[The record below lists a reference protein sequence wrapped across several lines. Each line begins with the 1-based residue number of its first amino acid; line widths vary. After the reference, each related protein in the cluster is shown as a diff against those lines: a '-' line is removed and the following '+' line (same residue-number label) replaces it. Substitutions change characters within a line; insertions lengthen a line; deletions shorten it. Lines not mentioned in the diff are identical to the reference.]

1 MTDRPKLGVIVS
13 SAREG
18 RFADRVLAWTLK
30 GLAADGRFDPEI
42 IDPREYRVTLWHGDM
57 QADDMSRLKAT
68 LDACAAFIV
77 IAAEYNHSYPAAVKS
92 LIDAGKTEWEAKP
105 VAFVSYG
112 GVSGGLRSVEA
123 LRLVFAELH
132 AVTLRDTVSMAM
144 PFQRMNENGE
154 LADGEMADRA
164 LALVLNRLEWWT
176 SALSAARA
184 ATPYSLS
191 AGGRSARG

>member
-18 RFADRVLAWTLK
+18 RFADKMLAWTTKRLD
-30 GLAADGRFDPEI
+30 ADGRFETEI

-57 QADDMSRLKAT
+57 EADDLSRLKLT
-68 LDACAAFIV
+68 LDACEAFIV
-77 IAAEYNHSYPAAVKS
+77 ITAEYNHSFPAAVKS
-92 LIDAGKTEWEAKP
+92 LIDAGKAEWEAKP

-112 GVSGGLRSVEA
+112 GISGGLRSVEA

-144 PFQRMNENGE
+144 PFQRMSETGE
-154 LADGEMADRA
+154 LADGEMAERA
-164 LALVLNRLEWWT
+164 FAVMLNRLEWWT
-176 SALSAARA
+176 SALSAARS

-191 AGGRSARG
+191 AGNRSA

>member
-1 MTDRPKLGVIVS
+1 MTARPKLGLIVS

-18 RFADRVLAWTLK
+18 RFADKMLAWTTK
-30 GLAADGRFDPEI
+30 RLAADGRFEIEI
-42 IDPREYRVTLWHGDM
+42 IDPLEYRVTLWHGDM
-57 QADDMSRLKAT
+57 EPGDLSRLKST
-68 LDACAAFIV
+68 LEACEAFVV
-77 IAAEYNHSYPAAVKS
+77 IAAEYNHSFPAAVKS
-92 LIDAGKTEWEAKP
+92 LIDAGKSEWEAKP

-112 GVSGGLRSVEA
+112 GISGGLRSVEA

-144 PFQRMNENGE
+144 PFQRMSETGE

-164 LALVLNRLEWWT
+164 FAVMLNRLEWWT

-184 ATPYSLS
+184 ATPYALS
-191 AGGRSARG
+191 AGDRSA